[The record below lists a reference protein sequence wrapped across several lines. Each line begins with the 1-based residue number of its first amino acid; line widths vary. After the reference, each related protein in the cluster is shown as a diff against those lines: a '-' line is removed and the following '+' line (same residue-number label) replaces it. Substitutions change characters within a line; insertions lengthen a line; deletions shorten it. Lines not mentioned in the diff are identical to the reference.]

1 VLDLAAEKAGWGAP
15 LPVGVGRGI
24 AVHESFDSVCAEVV
38 EASVRGN
45 RVIVHRVVAAIHCGM
60 AVNPG
65 LVAAQVESA
74 VIFGLSAALKQQIT
88 FQRGRVQETNFHTYR
103 ALRMFECPVI
113 ETHIVPSTDEPT
125 GVGEPGLPPV
135 APALCNAIFAATGR
149 RIRSLPI
156 EAALGIR

>member
-1 VLDLAAEKAGWGAP
+1 
-15 LPVGVGRGI
+15 
-24 AVHESFDSVCAEVV
+24 
-38 EASVRGN
+38 
-45 RVIVHRVVAAIHCGM
+45 
-60 AVNPG
+60 PG
-65 LVAAQVESA
+65 LVAAQVESG

-113 ETHIVPSTDEPT
+113 EPHIVPPPDEPT

-149 RIRSLPI
+149 RVRSLPI
-156 EAALGIR
+156 EAAPGVPWPRRGRP